1 MVPRPKYLITT
12 SALLASPSVLAV
24 MVLSAVGALNIWIA
38 CLAGMAILIGVLVLL
53 IRPLRRLRGIENQLS
68 SLTDRAPD
76 ADIAVHTSDAGGP
89 VGDIIAAIYRLDRI
103 WGHNRKELHYN
114 LQAAQI
120 LFDALPDPLLTLDA
134 DARLIYTN
142 AAAQELLVGRHGISD
157 LTGRDLSAVIRQP
170 TILGAV
176 ESALS
181 GEPTRTIEFTTADQV
196 DQIFEARIEP
206 IVAGNTNQ
214 DTARA
219 LILLRDVT
227 ELRRGEQMRADFV
240 ANVSHELRTPLT
252 SLVGFIETLRGPAR
266 GDMDAQDR
274 FLDLMQ
280 NQSNRMTR
288 IVNDLLSLSRIEMNE
303 HTAPDEHVS
312 LQQVINTVAD
322 LLTPQARDSDV
333 TIELDLDDL
342 DTPVIGHQDELTQL
356 FQNLIENAIKYGGA
370 GSKVLV
376 TGEVSDAFARVSVI
390 DEGDGIPREH
400 IPRLTERFYR
410 VDTARSREMGGTGLG
425 LAIVKHIANRHRGKF
440 SIRSEPGIGSEFT
453 IALPLATRSAD

>member
-1 MVPRPKYLITT
+1 MPRPKYLITT

-89 VGDIIAAIYRLDRI
+89 VGDIMAAIYRLDRI
-103 WGHNRKELHYN
+103 WGHNRKEMHDN

-170 TILGAV
+170 TILEAV

-196 DQIFEARIEP
+196 D
-206 IVAGNTNQ
+206 
-214 DTARA
+214 
-219 LILLRDVT
+219 
-227 ELRRGEQMRADFV
+227 
-240 ANVSHELRTPLT
+240 
-252 SLVGFIETLRGPAR
+252 
-266 GDMDAQDR
+266 
-274 FLDLMQ
+274 
-280 NQSNRMTR
+280 
-288 IVNDLLSLSRIEMNE
+288 
-303 HTAPDEHVS
+303 
-312 LQQVINTVAD
+312 
-322 LLTPQARDSDV
+322 
-333 TIELDLDDL
+333 
-342 DTPVIGHQDELTQL
+342 
-356 FQNLIENAIKYGGA
+356 
-370 GSKVLV
+370 
-376 TGEVSDAFARVSVI
+376 
-390 DEGDGIPREH
+390 
-400 IPRLTERFYR
+400 
-410 VDTARSREMGGTGLG
+410 
-425 LAIVKHIANRHRGKF
+425 
-440 SIRSEPGIGSEFT
+440 
-453 IALPLATRSAD
+453 